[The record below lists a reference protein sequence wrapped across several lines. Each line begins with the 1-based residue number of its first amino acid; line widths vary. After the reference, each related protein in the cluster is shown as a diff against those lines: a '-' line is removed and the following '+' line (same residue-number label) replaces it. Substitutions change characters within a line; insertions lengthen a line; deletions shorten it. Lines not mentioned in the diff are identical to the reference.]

1 MAAKSIRLS
10 VPASINQKLIR
21 PWWTQA
27 LAIRCKVIGYCDLS
41 WRTFSLKAGSTV
53 FQSATTP

>member
-1 MAAKSIRLS
+1 MASKSIRLS
-10 VPASINQKLIR
+10 VPAGINQKRIR
-21 PWWTQA
+21 PWRKQA
-27 LAIRCKVIGYCDLS
+27 LAIRCEVVGYCDLS